1 MEFERNC
8 RSRPDPLGRLLHGK
22 HMTYE
27 FIPKDTTLEAYR
39 VQIQALRRLG
49 PEGRLKM
56 MLECSDNLR
65 ELAIM
70 GVRRRHPDY
79 DDETVKYA
87 VIRLMVGE
95 EMFHKFMPGVNVKY

>member
-1 MEFERNC
+1 
-8 RSRPDPLGRLLHGK
+8 
-22 HMTYE
+22 MTYE

-56 MLECSDNLR
+56 MFELSENLR
-65 ELAIM
+65 ELAVT

-79 DDETVKYA
+79 NDEKVMYA
-87 VIRLMVGE
+87 VLHLMVGE
-95 EMFHKFMPGVNVKY
+95 EVFRKLFPGVEVTY

>member
-1 MEFERNC
+1 MAF
-8 RSRPDPLGRLLHGK
+8 
-22 HMTYE
+22 E

-56 MLECSDNLR
+56 MFELCDNLR
-65 ELAIM
+65 ELAVM

-79 DDETVKYA
+79 DDKKVMFA
-87 VIRLMVGE
+87 VMRLMVGE
-95 EMFHKFMPGVNVKY
+95 EVFHKLLPGIEVKY